1 MFKSR
6 LDALAPGV
14 GVVAIT
20 GLAAMFLSEH
30 YSTPVMLLALLL
42 GIAVSFLHQETRCR
56 EGIDFA
62 ASNLLR
68 IGVALI
74 GLRIA
79 LSDLV
84 ELGWQSG
91 LVIVFAVASTI
102 LFGMVLCRALGM
114 PKHFGALSGGA
125 VGICGASAALAISSV
140 LPDDENKQR
149 DTLVTVIGVT
159 VLSTIAMV
167 LYPIIAATLNLSTA
181 ETSLFLG
188 GTIHDVAQV
197 VGAGYSVSSET
208 GDLATL
214 TKLVRVS
221 LLVPVVLI
229 FVLLLRRRRHYT
241 LNEQP
246 KMLPRFLLAFVAF
259 MLLNSFV
266 DIPEQIVDNASSL
279 SRFALVMAIAGIGM
293 KSNLRQLVD
302 VGFKPFLILLTE
314 TAWILSVF
322 LLYVWIT

>member
-1 MFKSR
+1 MIKSR
-6 LDALAPGV
+6 LDSLAPGV

-30 YSTPVMLLALLL
+30 YNTPVMLLALLL
-42 GIAVSFLHQETRCR
+42 GVAVSFLYEETRCR
-56 EGIDFA
+56 EGIDFV
-62 ASNLLR
+62 SSHLLR

-84 ELGWQSG
+84 ELGWQAG
-91 LVIVFAVASTI
+91 LLIVFAVASTI
-102 LFGMVLCRALGM
+102 IFGIILCRIVGM
-114 PKHFGALSGGA
+114 PKHFGALTGGA
-125 VGICGASAALAISSV
+125 VGICGASAALALASV

-149 DTLVTVIGVT
+149 DTLITVIGVT
-159 VLSTIAMV
+159 LLSTIAMIA
-167 LYPIIAATLNLSTA
+167 YPIIAAKLNLSTN

-229 FVLLLRRRRHYT
+229 FVLLLRRKRSYP
-241 LNEQP
+241 LSEQSNI
-246 KMLPRFLLAFVAF
+246 LPRFLLAFVAF
-259 MLLNSFV
+259 MLLNSFFN
-266 DIPEQIVDNASSL
+266 IPDQIVDSASSV
-279 SRFALVMAIAGIGM
+279 SRFSLVMAIAGIGM
-293 KSNLRQLVD
+293 KSNLRQLVE
-302 VGFKPFLILLTE
+302 VGFKPFLILLSE
-314 TAWILSVF
+314 TVWILLVF
-322 LLYVWIT
+322 LLYVKIV

>member
-1 MFKSR
+1 MIKSR
-6 LDALAPGV
+6 LDSLAPGV

-30 YSTPVMLLALLL
+30 YNTPVMLLALLL
-42 GIAVSFLHQETRCR
+42 GVAVSFLYEETRCR
-56 EGIDFA
+56 EGIDFV
-62 ASNLLR
+62 ASHLLR

-84 ELGWQSG
+84 ELGWQAG
-91 LVIVFAVASTI
+91 LLIVFAVASTI
-102 LFGMVLCRALGM
+102 IFGIILCRIVGM
-114 PKHFGALSGGA
+114 PKHFGALTGGA
-125 VGICGASAALAISSV
+125 VGICGASAALALASV

-149 DTLVTVIGVT
+149 DTLITVIGVT
-159 VLSTIAMV
+159 LLSTIAMIA
-167 LYPIIAATLNLSTA
+167 YPIIAAKLNLSTN

-229 FVLLLRRRRHYT
+229 FVLLFRRKRSYP
-241 LNEQP
+241 LSEQSNI
-246 KMLPRFLLAFVAF
+246 LPRFLLAFVVF
-259 MLLNSFV
+259 MLLNSFFN
-266 DIPEQIVDNASSL
+266 IPDQIVDSASSV
-279 SRFALVMAIAGIGM
+279 SRFSLVMAIAGIGM
-293 KSNLRQLVD
+293 KSNLRQLVE
-302 VGFKPFLILLTE
+302 VGFKPFLILLSE
-314 TAWILSVF
+314 TVWILLVF
-322 LLYVWIT
+322 LLYVKIV